1 MDERC
6 IRGLGALPAALR
18 GCVLTIGNFDGVHL
32 GHQRILEAACSLG
45 RADGLP
51 VVAMTFEPPP
61 EQVLRPE
68 HVFMRITPSEQR
80 LDLLLAAGCDFVVI
94 VTTDEQFL
102 STTPGEFIERILV
115 GRFAPR
121 HVVEGPNFFFG
132 AGRSGN
138 VQTLLEAA
146 GSGGFT
152 MHLVDPVLLDLSQGR
167 VRVSSTLIRTLVTS
181 GHVEEAARC
190 LGRHFALF
198 GKVVPG
204 TGRGKALL
212 GFPTVNLVINGQ
224 VTPGDGIYAGK
235 AEAGGREHP
244 AAISIGSNPTLGG
257 RGRSIEA
264 FFVDT
269 EGDYYGLQ
277 VVLRFVKKL
286 RDQRQFDDTEGLKAQ
301 IAKDVQRVRHIIG
314 PGV

>member
-6 IRGLGALPAALR
+6 IRGLESLPAKLR
-18 GCVLTIGNFDGVHL
+18 GCVLTVGNFDGVHL
-32 GHQRILEAACSLG
+32 GHQRILEAARSLG
-45 RADGLP
+45 RSEGLP

-68 HVFMRITPSEQR
+68 HVFMRITPAEQR
-80 LDLLLAAGCDFVVI
+80 LELLLAAGCDFVVI
-94 VTTDEQFL
+94 VTTNRQFL
-102 STTPGEFIERILV
+102 ATTPGEFIERILV

-138 VQTLLEAA
+138 VQTLLDAA
-146 GSGGFT
+146 GAGDFA
-152 MHLVDPVLLDLSQGR
+152 MHVVDPVLLDLSQGP
-167 VRVSSTLIRTLVTS
+167 VGVSSTLVRRLVTS
-181 GHVEEAARC
+181 GEVEDAARC

-198 GKVVPG
+198 GKVVAG
-204 TGRGKALL
+204 AGRGRALL
-212 GFPTVNLVINGQ
+212 GFPTVNLAVGGQ

-235 AEAGGREHP
+235 ASAGGLEHP

-264 FFVDT
+264 FFVDA
-269 EGDYYGLQ
+269 EGDYYGRQ

-286 RDQRQFDDTEGLKAQ
+286 RDQRQFDDAEGLRAQ
-301 IAKDVQRVRHIIG
+301 IARDVQRVRQIIG
-314 PGV
+314 QGV